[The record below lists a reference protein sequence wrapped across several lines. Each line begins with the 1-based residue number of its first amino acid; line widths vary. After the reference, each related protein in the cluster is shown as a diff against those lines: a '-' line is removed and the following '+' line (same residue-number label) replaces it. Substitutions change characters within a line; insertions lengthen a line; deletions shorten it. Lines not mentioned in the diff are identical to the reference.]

1 VTGLQWFIPPMTR
14 FLGCVVVLLMTTAAI
29 AQASMTNKPAWKQAV
44 APVKVTSTNLPT
56 EIRIVSVEGVLSSY
70 HRCVISGK
78 GAPGRVLL
86 QGMPPM
92 VKQAHDEV
100 TRLQTFI
107 ARESAA
113 IKADQKLLSAERA
126 AAPSSASALSP
137 AGQYIRQLNIRQNA
151 LNERDKDLS
160 DAQDSLDEAK
170 KRFTEMSEMMGVN
183 TGLNYASLPVWRVIG
198 PIVEKQSQSTR

>member
-100 TRLQTFI
+100 TRL
-107 ARESAA
+107 
-113 IKADQKLLSAERA
+113 
-126 AAPSSASALSP
+126 
-137 AGQYIRQLNIRQNA
+137 
-151 LNERDKDLS
+151 
-160 DAQDSLDEAK
+160 
-170 KRFTEMSEMMGVN
+170 
-183 TGLNYASLPVWRVIG
+183 
-198 PIVEKQSQSTR
+198 